1 MARIDKYFESF
12 IVPEDADKTMRI
24 HEIER
29 DGETRRYALMTSEA
43 KAFLQGSTS
52 HKYRRVSFEDWARL
66 AFVNYAAQRS
76 VFQKLPFELEL
87 TIFHAKDPRG
97 NGYVGTQAYSL
108 ITANGEQ
115 AIMKRI
121 IGGAMVS
128 MERKTVDINEWLKY
142 VMFSYYDEEH
152 VSVDPRYDEDMAI
165 SLEEV
170 EEYNDLLTMDEKLG
184 NY

>member
-1 MARIDKYFESF
+1 MTTIDKYFENF

-29 DGETRRYALMTSEA
+29 DGEVRRYALMTSEA
-43 KAFLQGSTS
+43 KAFLHGSTS
-52 HKYRRVSFEDWARL
+52 HKRKSVSFEEWARL

-76 VFQKLPFELEL
+76 EFQKLPFELEL
-87 TIFHAKDPRG
+87 TVFHAKDPRG
-97 NGYVGTQAYSL
+97 NGYVGKQAYAL
-108 ITANGEQ
+108 ITSKEEQ

-121 IGGAMVS
+121 TGGAMVS
-128 MERKTVDINEWLKY
+128 MERKAVDINEWLKY
-142 VMFSYYDEEH
+142 AVASYYDEEH

-165 SLEEV
+165 SLEELQEY
-170 EEYNDLLTMDEKLG
+170 EEILTMDEKLG